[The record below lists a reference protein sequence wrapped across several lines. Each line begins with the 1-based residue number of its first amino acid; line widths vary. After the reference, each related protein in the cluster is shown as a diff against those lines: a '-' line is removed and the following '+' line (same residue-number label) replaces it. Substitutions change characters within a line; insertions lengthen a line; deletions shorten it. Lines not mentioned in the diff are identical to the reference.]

1 MIYSIKKTPLNN
13 FSFQT
18 LLLAMSLVDAF
29 AQTETTMR
37 SGRETALDTL
47 QRELLELE
55 RDLVKFRDKE
65 KSKSPSANSPPLPP
79 KPLKLEPSPTR
90 KTEKIDSIKT
100 DLDEIENTL
109 TEFKSKKISNSPV
122 MKPDIE
128 VIRVRRKQV
137 VLEGERSKYFLF
149 VNSGIAFAQDQK
161 FELSDGSKAILETQ
175 HGLDLSI
182 AFGRQFGSWTIG
194 PEISFRQIG
203 YTNFVLPSEAFNATG
218 DSNSYSF
225 SLYSGRDFS
234 INHLWKLHAGISLGV
249 ASRHETFTVPLP
261 PAPSIQIL
269 DDGARFQGSI
279 RFALEY
285 NVTKLCS
292 AHLGYRFSYLEDL
305 RDFDSMPIHQA
316 HIGMRFKL

>member
-1 MIYSIKKTPLNN
+1 MK
-13 FSFQT
+13 
-18 LLLAMSLVDAF
+18 
-29 AQTETTMR
+29 R
-37 SGRETALDTL
+37 SGRETSLGAL

-55 RDLVKFRDKE
+55 RDLVEFRDKE
-65 KSKSPSANSPPLPP
+65 KNKPESANSPPLPRKTP
-79 KPLKLEPSPTR
+79 KPEQSPIN
-90 KTEKIDSIKT
+90 KTEKIYSLKKN
-100 DLDEIENTL
+100 LDEIENSL
-109 TEFKSKKISNSPV
+109 TKFKSTKSSNSV
-122 MKPDIE
+122 VIKPDIE

-137 VLEGERSKYFLF
+137 VLKPEPNKYFLF
-149 VNSGIAFAQDQK
+149 VNSGIAFSRDRK
-161 FELSDGSKAILETQ
+161 FALTDGSKAILETQ

-194 PEISFRQIG
+194 PEVGFRQIG
-203 YTNFVLPSEAFNATG
+203 YQNFILPSESFNATG
-218 DSNSYSF
+218 DSTSYSF
-225 SLYSGRDFS
+225 SIYSGRDFS
-234 INHLWKLHAGISLGV
+234 INHLWKIHGGISLGV

-261 PAPSIQIL
+261 PAPSIQIS

-279 RFALEY
+279 RLALEY